1 MGRKHVVTEFFAISA
16 GGMSDASITSTQSDC
31 QQVDHFQY
39 VVSWT
44 GSTPIGIL
52 EVQQSTDG
60 NTWAA
65 LDFDSVIAVTGNTGS
80 HTLIIEKISFKYCRL
95 VYTKTSGTGTLIA
108 KYSASTVG
116 A

>member
-16 GGMSDASITSTQSDC
+16 GDMSAASITSGQSDC
-31 QQVDHFQY
+31 QNVDHFQY
-39 VVSWT
+39 LVSWT
-44 GSTPIGIL
+44 GSTPIGTL

-60 NTWAA
+60 TSWTA
-65 LDFDSVIAVTGNTGS
+65 LDFGGSISVSGNTGS
-80 HTLIIEKISFKYCRL
+80 HTLIVQKISFKYCRL
-95 VYTKTSGTGTLIA
+95 VYTKSSGTGTLVA